1 MRYKKYS
8 NFDEIRSHQEVKIHS
23 NNDWNNM
30 YGVVENINKIDKRAE
45 IFSMEFPDTRYIIRE
60 DNLNDIEMIVEEI
73 HR

>member
-1 MRYKKYS
+1 MRYKKYD
-8 NFDEIRSHQEVKIHS
+8 NFDEINRGDEVQIHS

-45 IFSMEFPDTRYIIRE
+45 IFSMEFPDTRYIICE
-60 DNLNDIEMIVEEI
+60 WNLGDIEMIVEEI